1 MEVSDFVRPMAAI
14 DDTFG
19 PHNPLWEWNANHV
32 VAARNKGQPF
42 VTSDQVA
49 QWMTQAGFEDV
60 VVNSYLIPTNAW
72 PKDRKM
78 KKMGTYMM
86 MNMLEGIE
94 AFTLRLWT
102 QQLGWSTEQIQL
114 FLAEVR
120 KDIKNRNIHSTS
132 PL

>member
-1 MEVSDFVRPMAAI
+1 MAI
-14 DDTFG
+14 DDTYG
-19 PHNPLWEWNANHV
+19 PHNAFWEWNANHV
-32 VAARNKGQPF
+32 VAARSKGQPF
-42 VTSDQVA
+42 VTSDQVS
-49 QWMTQAGFEDV
+49 QWMKEAGFEDI
-60 VVNSYLIPTNAW
+60 VVNNYLVPTNAW

-78 KKMGTYMM
+78 KRIGTYMM

-102 QQLGWSTEQIQL
+102 QQLGWSAERIRV

-120 KDIKNRNIHSTS
+120 KDIRNRSIHSAT

>member
-1 MEVSDFVRPMAAI
+1 M

-19 PHNPLWEWNANHV
+19 PHQPLWQWNANLV

-49 QWMTQAGFEDV
+49 GWMREAGFQDV
-60 VVNSYLIPTNAW
+60 VVQNYLIPTNPW
-72 PKDRKM
+72 PKDQKM
-78 KKMGTYMM
+78 KKLGMYMM
-86 MNMLEGIE
+86 INMLDGIE

-102 QQLGWSTEQIQL
+102 QQLGWSAEQIQI
-114 FLAEVR
+114 FLTEVR
-120 KDIKNRNIHSTS
+120 KDIKNRSIHSAS

>member
-1 MEVSDFVRPMAAI
+1 MEVSDFVRPAVAI
-14 DDTFG
+14 DDTYG
-19 PHNPLWEWNANHV
+19 PHNAFWEWNANHV

-42 VTSDQVA
+42 VTSDQVS
-49 QWMTQAGFEDV
+49 QWMKDAGFEDI
-60 VVNSYLIPTNAW
+60 VVNNYLVPTNAW
-72 PKDRKM
+72 PKDHKM
-78 KKMGTYMM
+78 KRVGTYMM

-102 QQLGWSTEQIQL
+102 QQLGWSTERIQL

-120 KDIKNRNIHSTS
+120 KDIRNRSIHSAN